1 MTGRHGPKNCGDYF
15 LRRIPPIIPPR
26 ISRKTRLDHFGRD
39 FGRASRVFVL
49 AHAGTLRIVACG
61 VNYIFRTLIAIIY
74 LPTDAQNVVSRGRAM
89 SKPSKRAG
97 APEVPDDVLMIS
109 YRVLLA
115 GSGWEQPDLAD
126 HKEAARELLSVLL
139 DRGWTISPPAS
150 CILHQENTTNPKRK

>member
-1 MTGRHGPKNCGDYF
+1 
-15 LRRIPPIIPPR
+15 
-26 ISRKTRLDHFGRD
+26 
-39 FGRASRVFVL
+39 
-49 AHAGTLRIVACG
+49 
-61 VNYIFRTLIAIIY
+61 
-74 LPTDAQNVVSRGRAM
+74 M

-97 APEVPDDVLMIS
+97 VPEVPDDVLMIS